1 MRNDGEEF
9 RAMTMA
15 FLTADGA
22 DGADET
28 DEKEQ
33 LSFHE
38 RCYLRYLAA
47 AEQQSFFNANR
58 LSAFLTVAIRFF
70 NTNWLS
76 AFLTVA
82 IRFF

>member
-1 MRNDGEEF
+1 MAENPRAYEVLLRNNEGEF

-15 FLTADGA
+15 FLTA

-47 AEQQSFFNANR
+47 AE
-58 LSAFLTVAIRFF
+58 
-70 NTNWLS
+70 
-76 AFLTVA
+76 
-82 IRFF
+82 